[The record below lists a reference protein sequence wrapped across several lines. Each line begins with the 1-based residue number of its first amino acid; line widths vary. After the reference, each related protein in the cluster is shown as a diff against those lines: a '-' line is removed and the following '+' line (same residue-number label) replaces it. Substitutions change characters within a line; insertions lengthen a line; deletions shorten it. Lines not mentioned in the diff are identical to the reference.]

1 MQLNPAR
8 GRKHKQLALLRCRI
22 HQTVYAAQPREGTE
36 TRRSRCLLVTRCRSG
51 FMQLNPA
58 RGRKLL
64 TIPRPMRISMIA
76 VYAAQP
82 REGTETSYQMSSP
95 LSYMSVV
102 YAAQP
107 REGTET
113 HVASHEPWLPAL
125 VYAAQPRE
133 GTETP
138 GRLDFPCKLFLRF
151 MQLNP
156 ARGRKLVYRSLSI

>member
-82 REGTETSYQMSSP
+82 REGTETAHSSP
-95 LSYMSVV
+95 SRLS
-102 YAAQP
+102 
-107 REGTET
+107 
-113 HVASHEPWLPAL
+113 
-125 VYAAQPRE
+125 
-133 GTETP
+133 
-138 GRLDFPCKLFLRF
+138 GRSSRF
-151 MQLNP
+151 MQLTP
-156 ARGRKLVYRSLSI
+156 ARGRKRAHAPLSGHGAALDLYAHDDTPPCSSPVAASHAQHISSFLMGGLW